1 MKKVNYDLMIRNSF
15 WKKCRPHLPRTATK
29 VRRILSYVA
38 GEIVSPKITSEDFS
52 DQDCKKILDALKA
65 GNMTHVEN
73 LVLEA
78 MKKAREKV

>member
-1 MKKVNYDLMIRNSF
+1 MIRNSF
-15 WKKCRPHLPRTATK
+15 WQKCRPHLPHTVTK

-38 GEIVSPKITSEDFS
+38 GEIVSPKITREDFS
-52 DQDCKKILDALKA
+52 DQDCRQILAALKA